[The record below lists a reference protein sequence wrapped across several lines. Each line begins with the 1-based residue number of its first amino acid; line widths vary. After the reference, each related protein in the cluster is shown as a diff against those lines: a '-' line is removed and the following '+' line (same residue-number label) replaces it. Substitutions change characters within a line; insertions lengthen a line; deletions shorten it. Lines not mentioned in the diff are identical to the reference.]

1 MPSSTDH
8 RRLEI
13 GLAVLSVLVFGY
25 SLIIVQ
31 QILLGVL
38 IITVFWGAYL
48 FYRLIEILARIASAL
63 EQLAVQRTDGGLT
76 GEFVEE
82 YRSEDTD
89 SDGRPNH
96 DD

>member
-1 MPSSTDH
+1 MPSSNDH
-8 RRLEI
+8 RRLRI
-13 GLAVLSVLVFGY
+13 GLAVLSVLVMAY

-38 IITVFWGAYL
+38 IVTVVWGAYL

-63 EQLAVQRTDGGLT
+63 EQLAAQRADGGLT

-82 YRSEDTD
+82 YRSADTD
-89 SDGRPNH
+89 SD
-96 DD
+96 D